1 MRRMVLLSLLCAGLA
16 EAQVITTVAG
26 TSYVVPV
33 QGVPALKAPLG
44 RVSGVAVD
52 GAGNLY
58 LADDIDNIVAR
69 VSPSGLLTVVA
80 GNGHAGISG
89 DGGPAITASLGRKRK
104 NLYTPTHIS

>member
-1 MRRMVLLSLLCAGLA
+1 MRRMGLFSLLCAGLA

-69 VSPSGLLTVVA
+69 VSPPGFRTVGG
-80 GNGHAGISG
+80 GNGLGGSWGAGA
-89 DGGPAITASLGRKRK
+89 PAITASLNAPLGV
-104 NLYTPTHIS
+104 T